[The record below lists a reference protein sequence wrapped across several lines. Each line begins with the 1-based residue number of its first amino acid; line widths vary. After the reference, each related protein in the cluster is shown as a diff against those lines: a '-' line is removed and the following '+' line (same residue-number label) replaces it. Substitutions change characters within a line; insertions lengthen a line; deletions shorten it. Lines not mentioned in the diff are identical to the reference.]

1 MKPIPAARHDRELIA
16 LLKQDTKP
24 HRVLQNFGV
33 WVTPRDALDFDS
45 VMAYG
50 IQSAT
55 GYDPSILRSYYEFI
69 ALASGKSGK
78 EAVLDVDVQVPY
90 LTSNSATEIDF

>member
-1 MKPIPAARHDRELIA
+1 
-16 LLKQDTKP
+16 
-24 HRVLQNFGV
+24 
-33 WVTPRDALDFDS
+33 
-45 VMAYG
+45 MAYG